1 MHLVYTKGR
10 YEEHNMK
17 KSSCIK
23 KIMKVL
29 FLSVIGGLYSCLL
42 VIYDLVQSA
51 LVTLSLTLYL
61 VNTKYPQ
68 NVNEWL
74 NLLHE

>member
-10 YEEHNMK
+10 YEEHNMN

-42 VIYDLVQSA
+42 EIYDLIQSA
-51 LVTLSLTLYL
+51 LVTLSLILSL
-61 VNTKYPQ
+61 VDTKYPKK
-68 NVNEWL
+68 VNEGL
-74 NLLHE
+74 NEIHE